1 MPSVSARS
9 PKLSI
14 TKVFPLKTLCESLHN
29 VFTRLA
35 DPKTHREPVTSRP
48 TYLNVIGRIVKSGG
62 RRTIHLTSTHADADA
77 IRNSL
82 NLIGQ
87 FLGWVDSIAEQLKPD
102 GRWTL
107 ILTVAFRKLLR
118 LNPRRGPNPTLIPA

>member
-1 MPSVSARS
+1 MNGTTAPLWCKV
-9 PKLSI
+9 PKFE
-14 TKVFPLKTLCESLHN
+14 T
-29 VFTRLA
+29 
-35 DPKTHREPVTSRP
+35 
-48 TYLNVIGRIVKSGG
+48 
-62 RRTIHLTSTHADADA
+62 

-87 FLGWVDSIAEQLKPD
+87 FLGWVDSIAEQLKPND
-102 GRWTL
+102 RWTP